1 MFPSNFLTALA
12 RKYELSPEQ
21 EEVFLLWWGNDKDDR
36 EISEQLHV
44 TVEAI
49 RNRKTGIYKKFS
61 ITGTG
66 ANKAN
71 KLRNWLEAEAKKQD
85 IKVDIQPNF
94 VDLELQI
101 QEVKQKITELEKDF
115 PKLNNLIQKNKLQH
129 EKLQKSQPYNS
140 QLEQLLAER
149 QELERQKISLEELL
163 IAPKHELENLLDH
176 LVQEVK
182 QKIAADVKD
191 RCGTMRVLDM
201 TQPVDLDRIYTDVNI
216 IKDVTGRRRIG
227 YDEVME
233 VCTREHFDRFLV
245 GTIKER
251 VKGFEAVEE
260 FQKLV
265 VLGKPGGRDNHV
277 YEIFGDVL
285 PWWSVSWGTCADICD
300 AKGLCGGEGTAISR
314 ELHSDGI

>member
-21 EEVFLLWWGNDKDDR
+21 EEVFLLWWGNDNCDR

-44 TVEAI
+44 TAEAI

-61 ITGTG
+61 IAGSG

-71 KLRNWLEAEAKKQD
+71 KLRNWLETEAKKQSVKAD
-85 IKVDIQPNF
+85 LQPD
-94 VDLELQI
+94 DLE
-101 QEVKQKITELEKDF
+101 
-115 PKLNNLIQKNKLQH
+115 
-129 EKLQKSQPYNS
+129 S
-140 QLEQLLAER
+140 
-149 QELERQKISLEELL
+149 
-163 IAPKHELENLLDH
+163 

-182 QKIAADVKD
+182 QKIAADVTE

-216 IKDVTGRRRIG
+216 IKDVTGKQRIG

-251 VKGFEAVEE
+251 VAGFEAVE
-260 FQKLV
+260 Q
-265 VLGKPGGRDNHV
+265 GKPR
-277 YEIFGDVL
+277 L
-285 PWWSVSWGTCADICD
+285 
-300 AKGLCGGEGTAISR
+300 
-314 ELHSDGI
+314 